1 MDFILYTKN
10 FCPYCTRAKDLL
22 KSRKFL
28 YKEIDVQNNPDI
40 RELLV
45 MTTGMK
51 TVPQIFDCR
60 DEKNKHVGGYDNLV
74 KYLGT

>member
-1 MDFILYTKN
+1 MVFVLYTTN
-10 FCPYCTRAKDLL
+10 YCPYCVRAKELL
-22 KSRKFL
+22 KSKNFS
-28 YKEIDVQNNPDI
+28 YKEVDVTNNSDM
-40 RELLV
+40 RELLI

-60 DEKNKHVGGYDNLV
+60 NDKNTHVGGYDNLV